1 MFLLQTPW
9 TPENIVGVRAA
20 LLQARQTSVQDGT
33 VIAVLPHADGSEHDA
48 ATEAQVVTVLSDLA
62 QSHELVLGASS
73 YVTVAGEAVPRTVG
87 FIVGPDGS
95 VLARTAKILPD
106 MVEGY
111 TDTAAETFQPAQ
123 FQIAKTELGQIGVL
137 CGEDFLAPHV
147 VRTMMVQGAEIILN
161 PSRERSDK
169 LFESRVVGRIARA
182 YENLVYLATASANTA
197 TLRGATVSLPEATAL
212 FKPQGAPDKVRG
224 SESFMRADIDIN
236 HLRRRRM
243 GSQLNF
249 AGIVRMNLYAPGYAK
264 EATQAKASP
273 KCRKDW
279 LTEGTA
285 RVAAQAVAP
294 RPDEI
299 SVYSAMIGQHVVHQ
313 SNTSEELV
321 ERRQANLDDAFDLI
335 RNYGA
340 RAPNL
345 KLIVYPEFFLTGPVS
360 PLGHKLGHI
369 ADKIGV
375 TFPGPEMDQV
385 AAFAQE
391 VDAYVCG
398 GVFEYDHEW
407 PNRFF
412 NTAFI
417 YDPSGNLVHRYRKI
431 HCGDAMGFLPD
442 TTPGSVYDQYVDKYG
457 YEHLFPVA
465 DTPIGKLGTTICFDN
480 NFPETYRAMVRRGA
494 EVILH
499 PTSEPHGAH
508 RMGWDS
514 ARRTRA
520 LENVAYVISCGH
532 GGEYFLPGRSSP
544 SSRARGYSK
553 IVNFDGSIQAEA
565 DTAGQVPLSGMI
577 DLGALRNARADLQAN
592 TVLWD
597 DAVVYAEEY
606 AKTPRGLPNNIWPDD
621 PLGNPYYGGAQ
632 IKKVVEEYVNQ
643 GIFVAPPSTTSTKPA
658 RAAE

>member
-9 TPENIVGVRAA
+9 TPKSLGDVEAA
-20 LLQARQTSVQDGT
+20 LNQARQTSVEEGT
-33 VIAVLPHADGSEHDA
+33 AIAVLPHADGSEH
-48 ATEAQVVTVLSDLA
+48 EAHAEGD
-62 QSHELVLGASS
+62 
-73 YVTVAGEAVPRTVG
+73 VTVALAGLAKAHDLIIGASAYVSVDGEAVPRTVG
-87 FIVGPDGS
+87 FVVGPDETL
-95 VLARTAKILPD
+95 LARTPKIMPD
-106 MVEGY
+106 ILEGY
-111 TDTAAETFQPAQ
+111 TDTAADTFQPAK
-123 FQIAKTELGQIGVL
+123 FQIAKTTLGQIGVL
-137 CGEDFLAPHV
+137 CGEDILAPHV

-169 LFESRVVGRIARA
+169 LFESRVVARTARA
-182 YENLVYLATASANTA
+182 YENILYLGTASATTA
-197 TLRGATVSLPEATAL
+197 TLNGATVTLPEATAL
-212 FKPQGAPDKVRG
+212 YHPQGAPTKVRG
-224 SESFMRADIDIN
+224 SESFMRADMDIE
-236 HLRRRRM
+236 RMRKRRM
-243 GSQLNF
+243 GPQLNF
-249 AGIVRMNLYAPGYAK
+249 PGIVRMNLYAPSYEK
-264 EATQAKASP
+264 EKSAPKASP
-273 KCRKDW
+273 QSRSEW
-279 LTEGTA
+279 IVEGKN
-285 RVAAQAVAP
+285 RVAAQAAAP
-294 RPDEI
+294 KPDEI

-313 SNTSEELV
+313 SNTPEELV
-321 ERRQANLDDAFDLI
+321 EKRQANLDDAFDLI

-345 KLIVYPEFFLTGPVS
+345 KLIIYPEFFLTGPVS

-375 TFPGPEMDQV
+375 SFPGPEMDQV

-398 GVFEYDHEW
+398 GVFEYDPEW
-407 PNRFF
+407 PERFF

-417 YDPSGNLVHRYRKI
+417 FDPSGNLIHRYRKI

-442 TTPGSVYDQYVDKYG
+442 TTPGSVYDQYVEKYG

-465 DTPIGKLGTTICFDN
+465 DTPIGKLATTICFDN

-514 ARRTRA
+514 ARRMRGF
-520 LENVAYVISCGH
+520 ENVAYVISCGH
-532 GGEYFLPGRSSP
+532 GGEYFLPGRKSP

-553 IVNFDGSIQAEA
+553 FIGFDGSIQAEA
-565 DTAGQVPLSGMI
+565 DTAGQVPLAGMI
-577 DLGALRNARADLQAN
+577 DLGALRKARADLQAN
-592 TVLWD
+592 VALWD
-597 DAVVYAEEY
+597 DAVVYADEY

-621 PLGNPYYGGAQ
+621 PLGNPYYGGVQ

-643 GIFVAPPSTTSTKPA
+643 GIFVAPGASDAVKPA
-658 RAAE
+658 QAAE